1 MRLVLSALIV
11 AAPLHAGLLYDFV
24 TTIESPRYSVQQT
37 GRLAVRGMIVR
48 HELEVTRA
56 FENGQPQ
63 TERTVTV
70 SGTFAR
76 SNCPSRCLSCR
87 KKRNTS
93 SARRD
98 RDSSVDYTPCLL
110 NR

>member
-37 GRLAVRGMIVR
+37 GRVTVRGMIVR

-70 SGTFAR
+70 IR
-76 SNCPSRCLSCR
+76 NRRCLSCR

-98 RDSSVDYTPCLL
+98 RDSSVDYAPCLL

>member
-37 GRLAVRGMIVR
+37 CRVAVRGVIVR

-56 FENGQPQ
+56 FENGQPR

-70 SGTFAR
+70 I
-76 SNCPSRCLSCR
+76 
-87 KKRNTS
+87 RNLRAVELPES
-93 SARRD
+93 
-98 RDSSVDYTPCLL
+98 LL
-110 NR
+110 VVPEEAKYEQRAPGS